1 MKEDDILVSYL
12 SCACTEG
19 MSVGT
24 LVDVKGRPCTCLPNP
39 EEEDPPHPFHPSLPS
54 PWAQLWPGKGGGHK
68 GERPCLSFFSLCP
81 YRPYIPNTR
90 KLKKTVTPTRETV
103 AGAVK
108 NWR

>member
-1 MKEDDILVSYL
+1 M
-12 SCACTEG
+12 T
-19 MSVGT
+19 
-24 LVDVKGRPCTCLPNP
+24 
-39 EEEDPPHPFHPSLPS
+39 FPSLPPS
-54 PWAQLWPGKGGGHK
+54 PWAQLWPGTGWLCRRKTM
-68 GERPCLSFFSLCP
+68 PFVFSHP